1 MFDWLNKRLK
11 VRVWVVALSATAFLG
26 QMFGQISVATV
37 DELDRVVVLCATQPY
52 SSAFAHAWQAWVSGH
67 PDADIVA
74 VASEVVRRAATIRS
88 FAQGAGKASSER
100 LTDGKIHARMTELAR
115 QAMSVTPRQAEVGS
129 IPQ

>member
-1 MFDWLNKRLK
+1 MIDWLNKRLK
-11 VRVWVVALSATAFLG
+11 VLVLVAALPATALL
-26 QMFGQISVATV
+26 GQISVATV
-37 DELDRVVVLCATQPY
+37 DELDRVVVLSATQPY

-67 PDADIVA
+67 PDADVVA
-74 VASEVVRRAATIRS
+74 VASEVVRRAVTIRS